1 MGNASRVR
9 VRACV
14 FVRVCV
20 CVWCAWWVVCV
31 CARACA
37 RAFVCVPMLSND
49 SCVLFLGVG
58 V

>member
-1 MGNASRVR
+1 MSVCGQCLPCA
-9 VRACV
+9 RACV
-14 FVRVCV
+14 CV
-20 CVWCAWWVVCV
+20 CAGVCGGVCV